1 MLGCLNVTT
10 KTWFWRN
17 ETDKFNSLLPKYYSD
32 LPEVHVTAAC
42 SSYSEMSSSSDRMDS
57 FSDWMVLYCFKKDN
71 YNSTSHQ
78 TNGIVQFNIK
88 FSDNSNFMESVTVQ
102 STDTLSGQYYV
113 SGQQHAIWLDDSN
126 TLRST
131 LDKPL
136 QVPGSQFTFRRLAS
150 SGDYI
155 YHQVSDSILA
165 EKLWNGQKDFQSSA
179 DIMVNPGVS
188 EAANKTVVSTISLRR
203 FGLARRTKIALG
215 VSVPVASIIVCA
227 IVVFGTKRYRKNEHS
242 RQSDNKAA
250 SPEDNQLYFQQKG
263 ELEADETIRVEL
275 DAAQRQPELDGQNE
289 IREMS
294 TAANDN
300 TTITCQRQELR
311 AEEHCRELETD
322 EHAKEL
328 E

>member
-1 MLGCLNVTT
+1 
-10 KTWFWRN
+10 
-17 ETDKFNSLLPKYYSD
+17 
-32 LPEVHVTAAC
+32 
-42 SSYSEMSSSSDRMDS
+42 
-57 FSDWMVLYCFKKDN
+57 
-71 YNSTSHQ
+71 
-78 TNGIVQFNIK
+78 
-88 FSDNSNFMESVTVQ
+88 
-102 STDTLSGQYYV
+102 
-113 SGQQHAIWLDDSN
+113 
-126 TLRST
+126 
-131 LDKPL
+131 
-136 QVPGSQFTFRRLAS
+136 
-150 SGDYI
+150 
-155 YHQVSDSILA
+155 
-165 EKLWNGQKDFQSSA
+165 
-179 DIMVNPGVS
+179 MVNPGVS